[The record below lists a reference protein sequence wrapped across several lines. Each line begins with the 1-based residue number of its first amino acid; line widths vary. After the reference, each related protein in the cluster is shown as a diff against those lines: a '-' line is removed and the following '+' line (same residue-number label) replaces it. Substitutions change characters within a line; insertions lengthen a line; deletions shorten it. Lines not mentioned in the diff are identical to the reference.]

1 MPRRSIL
8 PRQHLLSCNVFTS
21 MTDAR
26 WNRSRGRST
35 PQRQWSG
42 GGWRWLRSRSS
53 REHPG
58 STASSWTRSWSPSCT
73 KSGEWGA
80 AEIAA
85 SLDVGLQLVLRTL
98 HDHGVPVR
106 RGGSPPRTP
115 SRATIDPRLTA
126 LYADPEITTMLRRHS
141 IPRRE
146 QPGSITDGSPTP
158 PRPRSGF
165 CARRTLR
172 SVSRQRIS
180 SSSQVNRPNASWV
193 CCTLVRCRY
202 VPPGP
207 SHRGICGTAHK
218 RRAADPQ
225 AVAADPVG
233 GGQAGATKY
242 PVAGGGVGR
251 HGVGTAGRRGIGD
264 EWWSPARP
272 EISSGASR
280 WLSAR
285 PGHPGVRGSRAA
297 ATARR

>member
-1 MPRRSIL
+1 
-8 PRQHLLSCNVFTS
+8 

-42 GGWRWLRSRSS
+42 GGWRWLRSRFS

-126 LYADPEITTMLRRHS
+126 LYADPEITTMLRRHR

-146 QPGSITDGSPTP
+146 QPGSITDRSPDPAPTTERFLREAYVEIGLAATHIEQLTGQP
-158 PRPRSGF
+158 AERILGLLHARSMPVRPAGAFSPWY
-165 CARRTLR
+165 LR
-172 SVSRQRIS
+172 
-180 SSSQVNRPNASWV
+180 
-193 CCTLVRCRY
+193 
-202 VPPGP
+202 
-207 SHRGICGTAHK
+207 HR
-218 RRAADPQ
+218 PQ
-225 AVAADPVG
+225 AQG
-233 GGQAGATKY
+233 G
-242 PVAGGGVGR
+242 
-251 HGVGTAGRRGIGD
+251 
-264 EWWSPARP
+264 RP
-272 EISSGASR
+272 ASR
-280 WLSAR
+280 
-285 PGHPGVRGSRAA
+285 
-297 ATARR
+297 RR